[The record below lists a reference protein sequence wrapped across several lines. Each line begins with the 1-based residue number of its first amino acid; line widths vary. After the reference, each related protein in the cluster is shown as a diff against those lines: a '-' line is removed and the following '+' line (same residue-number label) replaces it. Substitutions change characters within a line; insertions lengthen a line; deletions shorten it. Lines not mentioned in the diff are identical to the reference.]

1 MLGFSRKYLE
11 KIRKKEDLVNIK
23 QERQKLNSAYIFFA
37 YLNKANVCLKQQQ
50 FESTIRLMNTA
61 VEKYLKCFHVSSSV
75 YKKGEL
81 LVTRLKS
88 KITTCIEEKLSIW
101 LVSISKEQNIIGET
115 LFNKVKAE
123 DEKILHSK
131 GYFNNSNNSSDYNS
145 TKSKGNIRTTKN
157 IVDNLLLI
165 RNTANLN
172 YLMNKNSVLKSSILK
187 DGEGLEEMDIV
198 NMVSNVDL
206 NFLEGIYTI
215 YKKVD
220 IDTKF
225 IEHFIN
231 FRQVQ
236 LQSLIKFNK
245 NNETIITTEKNL
257 QANKNSLTIYE
268 IYFTEILGYII
279 IQLAIYELLPLFYS
293 KRKFD
298 EIINFFLKNLIS
310 NLSYEFNNLKTYI
323 DFLNLQNSIFLFTN
337 CLDRIGLVERVG
349 IDIKSSLIELMKEK
363 TDELNY
369 LLINKYN
376 NLFLNLLFE
385 EKFILIE
392 VKNYEEYMN
401 YAGQYL
407 IDINSCNPHNSIYPY
422 KLPFTNFVIEV
433 NESFKKYV
441 DELYNYI
448 SPLYTEYES
457 VLRNL
462 VKNFL
467 KKINEVFHSFS
478 NLQEQELNIIL
489 AAHICNNIKFIS
501 QSKNFYS
508 SYVMTKSIK
517 KENSNSNALQSQSIF
532 TEDSLKNTWESY
544 EEIIYENLKNKIR
557 QFMCELI
564 DENLTPEKS
573 SNQSH
578 EYVDNLIGYLTVIYE
593 SLQNLSQSYIEN
605 SFYDAINFIT
615 KMYFNEIL
623 FTSGIKNYNFFF
635 IENLKVDIEM
645 LEEFFDRIGYTHV
658 CLYPIKKLLNFFY
671 SKKIEPFFEKQNG
684 DTYEIKLTSLIN
696 FLGKYKN
703 VKKNDMK
710 GRITESEIS
719 SMVKKLKEHI
729 K

>member
-81 LVTRLKS
+81 LVSRLKS

-115 LFNKVKAE
+115 LFNKVKAD
-123 DEKILHSK
+123 DEKTLHSK
-131 GYFNNSNNSSDYNS
+131 GYFNNSTDYNS
-145 TKSKGNIRTTKN
+145 AKSKGNIRTTKN

-310 NLSYEFNNLKTYI
+310 NLSFEFNNLKTYI

-407 IDINSCNPHNSIYPY
+407 ININSCNPHNSIYPY

-517 KENSNSNALQSQSIF
+517 KENSNCNTLQSQSIF
-532 TEDSLKNTWESY
+532 NEDSLKNTWESY

-564 DENLTPEKS
+564 DENWTPEKS

-615 KMYFNEIL
+615 KMYFNEIF

-645 LEEFFDRIGYTHV
+645 LEEFFNRIGYTPV

-684 DTYEIKLTSLIN
+684 DVYEIKLTSLIN

-719 SMVKKLKEHI
+719 SMVKKLKEHN

>member
-1 MLGFSRKYLE
+1 LGFSRKYLE

-61 VEKYLKCFHVSSSV
+61 VEKYLKSFPVSSNV
-75 YKKGEL
+75 YKRGEL

-88 KITTCIEEKLSIW
+88 KITSCIEEKLSTW
-101 LVSISKEQNIIGET
+101 LVSISREQNIIGET
-115 LFNKVKAE
+115 LFRKLKAE
-123 DEKILHSK
+123 DEKISYSK
-131 GYFNNSNNSSDYNS
+131 GYFNKDIDNSSI
-145 TKSKGNIRTTKN
+145 KFKGNIRTTKN

-245 NNETIITTEKNL
+245 NNESTIMSDKNL
-257 QANKNSLTIYE
+257 SANKNSLTIYE
-268 IYFTEILGYII
+268 SYFTEILGYII

-310 NLSYEFNNLKTYI
+310 NLSFEFNNLKTYE
-323 DFLNLQNSIFLFTN
+323 DFLNLQHSIFLFTN

-363 TDELNY
+363 TEELNY

-401 YAGQYL
+401 YAGQYS
-407 IDINSCNPHNSIYPY
+407 ININTCNPHNSMYPY

-441 DELYNYI
+441 DELYSYI
-448 SPLYTEYES
+448 LPLYTEYEN

-501 QSKNFYS
+501 QSKSFYS
-508 SYVMTKSIK
+508 SYVMTKSNK
-517 KENSNSNALQSQSIF
+517 KESNFSNGLQSQSIF
-532 TEDSLKNTWESY
+532 TEDSLQNTWESY

-557 QFMCELI
+557 QFMNELI
-564 DENLTPEKS
+564 DENWTPEKS
-573 SNQSH
+573 INQSH
-578 EYVDNLIGYLTVIYE
+578 AYVDNLIGYLTVIYE
-593 SLQNLSQSYIEN
+593 SLQNLSQCYIEN
-605 SFYDAINFIT
+605 SFNDSLNFIT
-615 KMYFNEIL
+615 KMYFNEMFFIN
-623 FTSGIKNYNFFF
+623 GVKNYNIYF
-635 IENLKVDIEM
+635 IDNLKLDVEA
-645 LEEFFDRIGYTHV
+645 LEEFFIRIGYNLNS
-658 CLYPIKKLLNFFY
+658 LYPIKKLLNFFY

-684 DTYEIKLTSLIN
+684 DTYEIKIASLIN

-710 GRITESEIS
+710 GKISESDVS
-719 SMVKKLKEHI
+719 SLVKKLKEHI